1 MMLCSLAWPVP
12 GCLFVSKL
20 GREENQTY
28 SLPVQLA
35 QPAFIRSCRHNILLI
50 SALQRLAKSRGQDQ
64 MVESNRAYL
73 GKKKGRNNQALWSK
87 ALPIYHTV
95 IVSGFVCKACS
106 WYQYLALE
114 IDDSE
119 EKLETRCSQTSF

>member
-1 MMLCSLAWPVP
+1 
-12 GCLFVSKL
+12 
-20 GREENQTY
+20 
-28 SLPVQLA
+28 
-35 QPAFIRSCRHNILLI
+35 
-50 SALQRLAKSRGQDQ
+50 

-73 GKKKGRNNQALWSK
+73 VKKKGRNNQALWSK

-114 IDDSE
+114 IDESE
-119 EKLETRCSQTSF
+119 EKLETRCSQTSFQNEGESVALAVSEPTTSPIQP